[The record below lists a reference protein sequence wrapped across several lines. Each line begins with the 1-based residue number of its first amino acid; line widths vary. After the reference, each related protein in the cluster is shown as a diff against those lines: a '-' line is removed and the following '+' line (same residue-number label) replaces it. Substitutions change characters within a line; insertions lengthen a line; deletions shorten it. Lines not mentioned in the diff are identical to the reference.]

1 MEEPTNKTIPGQGFS
16 SLTVLYQLPLISCA
30 VASFKSA
37 IAAARILKS
46 YKWLLLGL
54 LISSY
59 PHILI
64 SWLDN
69 HVTELL
75 VLLQPFNPDQLE
87 LSSNLEEL
95 LAFSINIESAHLS
108 YHLLALQLVS
118 CLLRVKLVSC
128 LLRVKNFCPQLLCYC
143 YDLEGFCTNLF
154 QRSVW

>member
-75 VLLQPFNPDQLE
+75 VLLQLE

-154 QRSVW
+154 QSSVL